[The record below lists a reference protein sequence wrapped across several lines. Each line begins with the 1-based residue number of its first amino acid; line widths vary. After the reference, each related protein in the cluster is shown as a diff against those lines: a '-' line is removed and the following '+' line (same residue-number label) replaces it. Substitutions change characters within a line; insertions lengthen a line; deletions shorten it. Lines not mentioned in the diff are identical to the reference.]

1 MAMCGVCIGL
11 TEAGGSEAWADAEQA
26 IRTPACRG
34 DKDAEGESTNQDQT
48 PPPS

>member
-26 IRTPACRG
+26 ITTPACRG
-34 DKDAEGESTNQDQT
+34 DKSAEGESTNQDQLL
-48 PPPS
+48 PPS